1 MIFIL
6 FMRTHIS
13 WKTALNVSSEETS
26 LLNTARK
33 SPLPDQ
39 YDGDKLKD
47 CFCKLFMATTQLQLR
62 RWPKYRFSFAD
73 CWRGQASTSSTPAP
87 RLGSQHCND
96 CMITHCAHCNQSH
109 SPPSQLKHFFEPTES
124 RSSLTKAMHDDHYK
138 PTYCWSWV
146 LNPWQLPLWTG
157 FEGTQEASE
166 PEISHLL
173 R

>member
-6 FMRTHIS
+6 FMRTYIS

-33 SPLPDQ
+33 SPLPGR
-39 YDGDKLKD
+39 YNGDKLKD

-62 RWPKYRFSFAD
+62 RWPKIPFLFCRLLTRSGINIFHS
-73 CWRGQASTSSTPAP
+73 CSTSWEPTLQRLYDHTLST
-87 RLGSQHCND
+87 LQW
-96 CMITHCAHCNQSH
+96 ITFTTISNEAFFWASRIALFFDTSNYAHC
-109 SPPSQLKHFFEPTES
+109 
-124 RSSLTKAMHDDHYK
+124 K

-166 PEISHLL
+166 PEISHQLG
-173 R
+173 

>member
-6 FMRTHIS
+6 FMRTYIS

-33 SPLPDQ
+33 SPLPGR
-39 YDGDKLKD
+39 YNGDKLKD

-96 CMITHCAHCNQSH
+96 CMITHCPHCNQSH
-109 SPPSQLKHFFEPTES
+109 SPPSPLKHFFEPTAS
-124 RSSLTKAMHDDHYK
+124 RSSLTKAMMIIINLPAVEVEYWIHDNC
-138 PTYCWSWV
+138 PCE
-146 LNPWQLPLWTG
+146 LGLR
-157 FEGTQEASE
+157 E
-166 PEISHLL
+166 PKRPQNL
-173 R
+173 RLVIN

>member
-6 FMRTHIS
+6 FMRTYIS

-33 SPLPDQ
+33 SPLPGH
-39 YDGDKLKD
+39 YNGDKLKD

-96 CMITHCAHCNQSH
+96 CMIIDHTLQWITFTNISIEA
-109 SPPSQLKHFFEPTES
+109 FFWANSIALFTDKS
-124 RSSLTKAMHDDHYK
+124 NDDHYK

-166 PEISHLL
+166 PEISHQLG
-173 R
+173 

>member
-1 MIFIL
+1 MILIL
-6 FMRTHIS
+6 FMRTYIS

-33 SPLPDQ
+33 SPLPGH
-39 YDGDKLKD
+39 YNGDKLKD

-96 CMITHCAHCNQSH
+96 CMIIDLTLQWITFTTISIEAFFFSQQNRALHKSNDAHC
-109 SPPSQLKHFFEPTES
+109 
-124 RSSLTKAMHDDHYK
+124 K

-173 R
+173 G

>member
-6 FMRTHIS
+6 FMRTYIS
-13 WKTALNVSSEETS
+13 WNTALNVSSEETS

-33 SPLPDQ
+33 SPLPGH
-39 YDGDKLKD
+39 YNGDKLKD

-62 RWPKYRFSFAD
+62 RWPKIPFLFCRLLTRSGINIFHS
-73 CWRGQASTSSTPAP
+73 CSTSWEPTLQWLYDHTLSTLQWITFTTISIEAFF
-87 RLGSQHCND
+87 LANSIALFTDKSND
-96 CMITHCAHCNQSH
+96 AHC
-109 SPPSQLKHFFEPTES
+109 
-124 RSSLTKAMHDDHYK
+124 K

-173 R
+173 G